1 MSTQSRLDT
10 CPRCSGPPTWK
21 TSSRTSPLD
30 LVQSHSSGRLKYPR
44 LFCVDCKLPLRDM
57 HSAAAESYPFEGFGM
72 YPIEISSIRL
82 LFGTCY
88 TRRYLLHERRLPNI
102 IECATDKNSNTWIRR
117 KSKSNNLPIAIG
129 KYYWKLIQSNIAL
142 SKLGFEGRL
151 CQEACLTTDLSILGQ
166 EISDLVTSVTDQ
178 ICF

>member
-1 MSTQSRLDT
+1 
-10 CPRCSGPPTWK
+10 
-21 TSSRTSPLD
+21 
-30 LVQSHSSGRLKYPR
+30 
-44 LFCVDCKLPLRDM
+44 M

-72 YPIEISSIRL
+72 YPIEISSIRFQL
-82 LFGTCY
+82 GFDF
-88 TRRYLLHERRLPNI
+88 RI
-102 IECATDKNSNTWIRR
+102 DKYGR

-129 KYYWKLIQSNIAL
+129 EYYWKLIQSNIAL

>member
-72 YPIEISSIRL
+72 YPIEISSIRF

-88 TRRYLLHERRLPNI
+88 TRRYLLHQRRLANI
-102 IECATDKNSNTWIRR
+102 KPIRILTWIRR
-117 KSKSNNLPIAIG
+117 KSKSNKLPIVIG
-129 KYYWKLIQSNIAL
+129 KNYWKYDTIQYCA
-142 SKLGFEGRL
+142 
-151 CQEACLTTDLSILGQ
+151 
-166 EISDLVTSVTDQ
+166 
-178 ICF
+178 